1 MLEIKTTETKIKNDF
16 DRLTSQ
22 LNTGNYKLE
31 DGSIE
36 ITQTETHRGGV

>member
-16 DRLTSQ
+16 DRHSSQ

-31 DGSIE
+31 VNGNYSD
-36 ITQTETHRGGV
+36 